1 MTNDKSLCSFTASHT
16 EQNTYYWKTA
26 KQSQL
31 NVSAVLSHYEL
42 HTTVTSHAFTPS
54 SGFGRGDVIIS
65 YGLIVNT
72 GARLAVASER
82 ISHGFQFQFCQLP
95 KFSQYSIRSSV
106 FRIYPVSAKRSRAF
120 QFRHLRSSDFDDGKL
135 VQSNS
140 FSRSISFGVLQS
152 ESIRSGYN

>member
-1 MTNDKSLCSFTASHT
+1 MTNDNRLCSFTASHT
-16 EQNTYYWKTA
+16 EQNTYNWKTA

-31 NVSAVLSHYEL
+31 VLSHYEL
-42 HTTVTSHAFTPS
+42 HTIVTSHAFTLPS